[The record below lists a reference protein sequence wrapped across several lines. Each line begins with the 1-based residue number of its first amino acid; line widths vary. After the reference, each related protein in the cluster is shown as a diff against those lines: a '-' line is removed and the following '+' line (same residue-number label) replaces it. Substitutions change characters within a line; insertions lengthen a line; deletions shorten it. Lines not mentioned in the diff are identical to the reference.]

1 MSDMRGRRAPG
12 ADADGTRARRSRPR
26 EVGPEPDERPSDDRD
41 NRPDGRRR
49 GPVRLRRMIA
59 ILGGLGAAVSWA
71 VATLSSSRS
80 SRLIGPASVLA
91 WVMIVGFLVSIPP
104 SIIAYI
110 EGNSVSVLQVVGMVV
125 TGASNTAG
133 LLLAYRA
140 LAIGRVSIVSP
151 IVSTEGGMAALA
163 SVVLGEAL
171 GLPTAA
177 LLALVALGVVLASID
192 RRAEEVVVADL
203 AAATA
208 PDDAVRDDDQAPVLP
223 LPVAPE
229 PAVAPLHARED
240 AAATRR
246 SVLLAVTAA
255 VAFAIG
261 LITSARLGTTPLAWI
276 LLVSRF
282 VGMLMIAVPLVARG
296 RLRLSRQALPL
307 VVLSGVL
314 EVVGSAAYVIGA
326 HASAATAAV
335 LGSQF
340 AAIAAVS
347 AYFLFKE
354 RLARVQVVGVSLVV
368 IGVTALAIIRA

>member
-1 MSDMRGRRAPG
+1 
-12 ADADGTRARRSRPR
+12 
-26 EVGPEPDERPSDDRD
+26 
-41 NRPDGRRR
+41 
-49 GPVRLRRMIA
+49 MIA

-80 SRLIGPASVLA
+80 SRLIGPSSVLA

-104 SIIAYI
+104 SIVSLAD
-110 EGNSVSVLQVVGMVV
+110 GSSVSLPQVLGMVV
-125 TGASNTAG
+125 TGFSASAG

-140 LAIGRVSIVSP
+140 LVIGRVSIVTP

-171 GLPTAA
+171 GIPTAI
-177 LLALVALGVVLASID
+177 LLVLIAFGVVLASID
-192 RRAEEVVVADL
+192 RRAEVAPGTGGPGGEID
-203 AAATA
+203 
-208 PDDAVRDDDQAPVLP
+208 PDDFALVLP
-223 LPVAPE
+223 LPIAPE
-229 PAVAPLHARED
+229 PAAVPLHARED

-246 SVLLAVTAA
+246 SVLLAIAAA
-255 VAFAIG
+255 VAFAVG
-261 LITSARLGTTPLAWI
+261 LITSARLGSTPLPWI

-282 VGMLMIAVPLVARG
+282 VGMLLIAVPLVVRG

-307 VVLSGVL
+307 VLLSGVL
-314 EVVGSAAYVIGA
+314 EVVGNGAYVIGA
-326 HASAATAAV
+326 HASPATAAV

-354 RLARVQVVGVSLVV
+354 RLARIQVVGVTVVVVGVAVLALV
-368 IGVTALAIIRA
+368 RA